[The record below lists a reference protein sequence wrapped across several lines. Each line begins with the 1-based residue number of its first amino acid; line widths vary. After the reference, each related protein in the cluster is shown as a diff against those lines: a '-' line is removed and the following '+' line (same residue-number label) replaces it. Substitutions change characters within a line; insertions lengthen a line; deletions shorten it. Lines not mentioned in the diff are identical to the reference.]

1 MSERFPHVIC
11 QRDFQLLMA
20 PRLAYTDKEK
30 GERGER
36 KGERMHST
44 LQNASMCFG
53 SLTAVESRDARIIS
67 RFPFSPSRAGTKIN
81 NSPMS

>member
-30 GERGER
+30 GERGGEER
-36 KGERMHST
+36 GEDAFNT
-44 LQNASMCFG
+44 IKCFYVFRFTHCCG
-53 SLTAVESRDARIIS
+53 KSRC
-67 RFPFSPSRAGTKIN
+67 
-81 NSPMS
+81 